1 MTDQEIV
8 KRIRASNM
16 SNLGNV
22 TMLFSMAQNT
32 DDLALCKEARKYA
45 ERLAVRGDM
54 AAYELVKE
62 TYKWAAPKDFDSYL
76 LYLEWNRSRDDRV

>member
-16 SNLGNV
+16 SNLDNV

-32 DDLALCKEARKYA
+32 DDLALCKEAR
-45 ERLAVRGDM
+45 RRM
-54 AAYELVKE
+54 S
-62 TYKWAAPKDFDSYL
+62 W
-76 LYLEWNRSRDDRV
+76 